1 MVYFSDKSA
10 NILTAI
16 GRKRA
21 GIMINTLSEY
31 KMASG
36 KLDAWL
42 EEGPVSYEPGVP
54 KPDTPA

>member
-1 MVYFSDKSA
+1 
-10 NILTAI
+10 
-16 GRKRA
+16 
-21 GIMINTLSEY
+21 MINTLSEY

>member
-1 MVYFSDKSA
+1 
-10 NILTAI
+10 
-16 GRKRA
+16 
-21 GIMINTLSEY
+21 MINTLSADEV
-31 KMASG
+31 ASG